1 MSLDFESTTDWTPT
15 DWTAI
20 GEDSLDDAI
29 TLRRAIHADPEV
41 GLHCPRTSDKVKAAL
56 AGLPLEIREG
66 TSTTGFVAILR
77 GGRGGT
83 AGGNGRTVLLRG
95 DMDALPMQ
103 EETGLPFASKIDGAM
118 HACGHD
124 SHTAMLVGA
133 AKALCARRDELPGT
147 IVFMF
152 QPGEEGHHGARHMI
166 ADGLLDLPLP
176 EAGFALHIS
185 PNMPMGHVVS
195 RAGTL
200 MASTDTLRATIT
212 GRGGHAAMPHDC
224 LDPLPIACEIVT
236 ALQTYVARQVAV
248 TDPAVLSITKLNA
261 GSAHNVIPS
270 TVEMLG
276 TMRTLSERTRE
287 QVRAA
292 FIRMVEGIAAAHGA
306 VGTPTIEEGYPVT
319 VNDERATDLM
329 KACAT
334 AIGGEGAYQ
343 VMPPMMGAEDFSYVL
358 QKLPGAMAFIGAAP
372 EGSDPRTNPP
382 LHNTKM
388 TIDERVMAHGIAMH
402 CAVVERFL
410 ANGFE

>member
-1 MSLDFESTTDWTPT
+1 MSLDFESATDWSAVGEAGL
-15 DWTAI
+15 DEAI
-20 GEDSLDDAI
+20 D
-29 TLRRAIHADPEV
+29 LRRAIHADPEI
-41 GLHCPRTSDKVKAAL
+41 GLHCPRTSDKIKAAL

-77 GGRGGT
+77 GGRGGS
-83 AGGNGRTVLLRG
+83 AKGNGRTVLLRG

-103 EETGLPFASKIDGAM
+103 EETGLPFASRVDGAM

-133 AKALCARRDELPGT
+133 AKALCARADDLPGT

-166 ADGLLDLPLP
+166 ADGLLDDPLP

-185 PNMPMGHVVS
+185 PNMPMGKVVS

-292 FIRMVEGIAAAHGA
+292 FLRMVEGIAAAHGA
-306 VGTPTIEEGYPVT
+306 VGAPAIEEGYPVT
-319 VNDERATDLM
+319 VNDARATELV

-334 AIGGEGAYQ
+334 ALGGDDAYQ

-372 EGSDPRTNPP
+372 EGSDPRTNSP

-402 CAVVERFL
+402 CAVATRFL
-410 ANGFE
+410 ENGFD